1 MEAQQEMEEAGQR
14 EREASA
20 DLEAAEKE
28 LQKLRIEQEQLK
40 DVEEKDAQEAQV
52 SHHHTLIT
60 TPRTIPDSF

>member
-1 MEAQQEMEEAGQR
+1 MEEAGQR

-52 SHHHTLIT
+52 SHHIA
-60 TPRTIPDSF
+60 P